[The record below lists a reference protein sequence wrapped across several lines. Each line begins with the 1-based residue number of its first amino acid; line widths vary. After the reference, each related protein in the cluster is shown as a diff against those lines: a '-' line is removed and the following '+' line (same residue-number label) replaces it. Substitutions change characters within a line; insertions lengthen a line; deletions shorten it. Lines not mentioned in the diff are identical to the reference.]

1 MAASNKGVIHEMDNQ
16 VTKGAKPAEPKQAT
30 PNYVPDNAPIEDLGG
45 PTPQNSK
52 PTDNSNKLKTP
63 NAAFAQTGDV
73 QTKGSA
79 GTVQQDG
86 PLGAVGLKSTGY
98 GKGANEEAEVEA
110 DEKAEVV
117 AEEPAKDESTE
128 TVVEAEVQEDETID
142 LSADVKALFEGEEL
156 SESFQEKAKTIFEAT
171 IKSKIATVKESL
183 EKKYQASIDEQMSE
197 WKTALQERV
206 DGYLHYVSTEW
217 IEENALQVE
226 SGIRGEL
233 SESFMTGL
241 KGLFEEHY
249 VSIPEDKYDVLEAM
263 VTKLDE
269 METKLNEQID
279 SNVAL
284 TKRLSVSVSDNILD
298 EASAGLALSQKEKLS
313 ELAKGVEF
321 ESEEQYR
328 EKLNTLKESYFTP
341 KKVDES
347 QEVTEE
353 TSINEDVSPVMGQYL
368 QALHKFQ

>member
-1 MAASNKGVIHEMDNQ
+1 MTASNSELHEMENQ
-16 VTKGAKPAEPKQAT
+16 VTKGAKPAEPKATT
-30 PNYVPDNAPIEDLGG
+30 PNYVPDNAAIEDLGG
-45 PTPQNSK
+45 PTPTNSK

-63 NAAFAQTGDV
+63 GAAFAQTGDV
-73 QTKGSA
+73 QTKGTA

-86 PLGAVGLKSTGY
+86 PLGPVGMKSTGY
-98 GKGANEEAEVEA
+98 GKGANEEVEA
-110 DEKAEVV
+110 ST
-117 AEEPAKDESTE
+117 EETTE
-128 TVVEAEVQEDETID
+128 TVAEVQEIDID
-142 LSADVKALFEGEEL
+142 LTDDVKALFEGEEL
-156 SESFQEKAKTIFEAT
+156 SDTFQEKARTIFEAT
-171 IKSKIATVKESL
+171 VKSKIVSVKESL
-183 EKKYQASIDEQMSE
+183 EEEYSKRLEEEVSE
-197 WKTALQERV
+197 FRTHLQERV
-206 DGYLHYVSTEW
+206 DNYLHYVATEW

-249 VSIPEDKYDVLEAM
+249 VSIPEEKYDVLEAM

-269 METKLNEQID
+269 MENKLNEQID
-279 SNVAL
+279 SNVSL

-298 EASAGLALSQKEKLS
+298 EASAGLALSQKEKLA

-328 EKLNTLKESYFTP
+328 EKLNTLKESYFA
-341 KKVDES
+341 KKPVSES

-353 TSINEDVSPVMGQYL
+353 TSINEDVSPAMGAYL

>member
-1 MAASNKGVIHEMDNQ
+1 MTAENSELHEMENQ
-16 VTKGAKPAEPKQAT
+16 VTKGAKPAEPKQAA

-52 PTDNSNKLKTP
+52 PTDGSNKLKTP
-63 NAAFAQTGDV
+63 SAAFAQAGDV

-86 PLGAVGLKSTGY
+86 PLGAVGLKSSGY
-98 GKGANEEAEVEA
+98 GRGANEEVEA
-110 DEKAEVV
+110 TDEVV
-117 AEEPAKDESTE
+117 SEAPAEESE
-128 TVVEAEVQEDETID
+128 TVSEVQEIDID
-142 LSADVKALFEGEEL
+142 LSDDVKALFEGEEL

-171 IKSKIATVKESL
+171 IKSKIAAVKESL
-183 EKKYQASIDEQMSE
+183 EAQYQTQIDKDVAE
-197 WKTALQERV
+197 WKSALQERV
-206 DGYLHYVSTEW
+206 DDYLHYVAEEW
-217 IEENALQVE
+217 ITENALQVE

-249 VSIPEDKYDVLEAM
+249 VNIPEEKYDVLEAM

-269 METKLNEQID
+269 MENKLNEQID

-298 EASAGLALSQKEKLS
+298 EVSEGLALSQKEKLA

-328 EKLNTLKESYFTP
+328 VQLNTLKESYFT
-341 KKVDES
+341 KKPVAES
-347 QEVTEE
+347 QEVI
-353 TSINEDVSPVMGQYL
+353 SEDAPVVEHSPAMEAYL
-368 QALHKFQ
+368 QAVTKFQ

>member
-1 MAASNKGVIHEMDNQ
+1 MTASNSELHEMENQ
-16 VTKGAKPAEPKQAT
+16 VTKGAKPAEPKATT
-30 PNYVPDNAPIEDLGG
+30 PNYVPDNAAIEDLGG
-45 PTPQNSK
+45 PTPTNSK

-63 NAAFAQTGDV
+63 GAAFAQTGDV
-73 QTKGSA
+73 QTKGTA

-86 PLGAVGLKSTGY
+86 PLGPVGMKSSGY
-98 GKGANEEAEVEA
+98 GRGANEEVEA
-110 DEKAEVV
+110 ST
-117 AEEPAKDESTE
+117 EETTE
-128 TVVEAEVQEDETID
+128 TVAEVQEIDID
-142 LSADVKALFEGEEL
+142 LTDDVKALFEGEEL
-156 SESFQEKAKTIFEAT
+156 SDTFQEKARTIFEAT
-171 IKSKIATVKESL
+171 VKSKIVSVKESL
-183 EKKYQASIDEQMSE
+183 EAEFSKKLEEEVSE
-197 WKTALQERV
+197 FKTKLQERV
-206 DGYLHYVSTEW
+206 DNYLHYVATEW

-249 VSIPEDKYDVLEAM
+249 VSIPEEKYDVLEAM

-269 METKLNEQID
+269 MENKLNEQID
-279 SNVAL
+279 SNVSL

-298 EASAGLALSQKEKLS
+298 EASAGLALSQKEKLA

-328 EKLNTLKESYFTP
+328 EKLNTLKESYFA
-341 KKVDES
+341 KKPVSES

-353 TSINEDVSPVMGQYL
+353 TSINEDVSPAMGPYL

>member
-1 MAASNKGVIHEMDNQ
+1 MENQ
-16 VTKGAKPAEPKQAT
+16 VTKGAAKADSMPTT
-30 PNYVPDNAPIEDLGG
+30 PNYVPDAGGTGVEDLGG

-52 PTDNSNKLKTP
+52 PDDNSNKLKTP
-63 NAAFAQTGDV
+63 AAKFAQTGDAHF
-73 QTKGSA
+73 KGTA
-79 GTVQQDG
+79 GAVHQDG
-86 PLGAVGLKSTGY
+86 PLGNQKDGMKSSGY
-98 GKGANEEAEVEA
+98 GRGANEEVEA
-110 DEKAEVV
+110 
-117 AEEPAKDESTE
+117 STE
-128 TVVEAEVQEDETID
+128 EETVSEVQEIDID
-142 LSADVKALFEGEEL
+142 LTDDVKALFEGEEL
-156 SESFQEKAKTIFEAT
+156 SETFQEKARTIFEAT
-171 IKSKIATVKESL
+171 VKSKIVSVKESL
-183 EKKYQASIDEQMSE
+183 EAKYDEQLVESVAAI
-197 WKTALQERV
+197 KTELQERV
-206 DGYLHYVSTEW
+206 DNYLHYVATEW

-249 VSIPEDKYDVLEAM
+249 VSIPEEKYDVLEAM

-269 METKLNEQID
+269 MENKLNEQID

-298 EASAGLALSQKEKLS
+298 EASAGLALSQKEKLA

-328 EKLNTLKESYFTP
+328 EKLNTLRESYFA
-341 KKVDES
+341 KKPVSES

-353 TSINEDVSPVMGQYL
+353 TSINEEVSPAMDRYL

>member
-1 MAASNKGVIHEMDNQ
+1 MTASNSELHEMENQ
-16 VTKGAKPAEPKQAT
+16 VTKGAKPAEPKATT

-45 PTPQNSK
+45 PTPTNYKS
-52 PTDNSNKLKTP
+52 TDNSAKLKTP

-73 QTKGSA
+73 QTKGTA

-86 PLGAVGLKSTGY
+86 PLGAVGLKSSGY
-98 GKGANEEAEVEA
+98 GKGANEEVEA
-110 DEKAEVV
+110 P
-117 AEEPAKDESTE
+117 AEETTE
-128 TVVEAEVQEDETID
+128 TVAEVQEIDID
-142 LSADVKALFEGEEL
+142 LTDDVKALFEGEEL
-156 SESFQEKAKTIFEAT
+156 SDTFQEKARTIFEAT
-171 IKSKIATVKESL
+171 VKSKIVSVKESL
-183 EKKYQASIDEQMSE
+183 EAEFSKKLEEEVSE
-197 WKTALQERV
+197 FKTKLQERV
-206 DGYLHYVSTEW
+206 DNYLHYVATEW

-249 VSIPEDKYDVLEAM
+249 VSIPEEKYDVLEAM

-269 METKLNEQID
+269 MENKLNEQID

-298 EASAGLALSQKEKLS
+298 EASAGLALSQKEKLA

-328 EKLNTLKESYFTP
+328 EKLNTLKESYFA
-341 KKVDES
+341 KKPVSES

-353 TSINEDVSPVMGQYL
+353 TSINEDVSPAMDAYL

>member
-1 MAASNKGVIHEMDNQ
+1 MTASNSELHEMENQ
-16 VTKGAKPAEPKQAT
+16 VTKGAKPAEPKATT
-30 PNYVPDNAPIEDLGG
+30 PNYVPDNAAIEDLGG
-45 PTPQNSK
+45 PTPTNSK

-63 NAAFAQTGDV
+63 GAAFAQTGDP
-73 QTKGSA
+73 QTKGTA

-86 PLGAVGLKSTGY
+86 PLGPVGMKSSGY
-98 GKGANEEAEVEA
+98 GRGANEEVEA
-110 DEKAEVV
+110 ST
-117 AEEPAKDESTE
+117 EETTE
-128 TVVEAEVQEDETID
+128 TVAEVQELDID
-142 LSADVKALFEGEEL
+142 LTDDVKALFEGEEL
-156 SESFQEKAKTIFEAT
+156 SDTFQEKARTIFEAT
-171 IKSKIATVKESL
+171 VKSKIVSVKESL
-183 EKKYQASIDEQMSE
+183 EAEFSKKLEEEVSE
-197 WKTALQERV
+197 FKTTLQERV
-206 DGYLHYVSTEW
+206 DNYLHYVATEW

-249 VSIPEDKYDVLEAM
+249 VSIPEEKYDVLEAM

-269 METKLNEQID
+269 MENKLNEQID
-279 SNVAL
+279 SNVSL

-298 EASAGLALSQKEKLS
+298 EASAGLALSQKEKLA

-328 EKLNTLKESYFTP
+328 EKLNTLKESYFA
-341 KKVDES
+341 KKPVSES

-353 TSINEDVSPVMGQYL
+353 TSINEDVSPAMGQYL

>member
-1 MAASNKGVIHEMDNQ
+1 MTASNSELHEMENQ
-16 VTKGAKPAEPKQAT
+16 VTKGAKPAEPKATT
-30 PNYVPDNAPIEDLGG
+30 PNYVPDNAAIEDLGG
-45 PTPQNSK
+45 PTPTNSK

-63 NAAFAQTGDV
+63 GAAFAQTGDP
-73 QTKGSA
+73 QTKGTA

-86 PLGAVGLKSTGY
+86 PLGPVGMKSSGY
-98 GKGANEEAEVEA
+98 GRGANEEVEA
-110 DEKAEVV
+110 ST
-117 AEEPAKDESTE
+117 EETTE
-128 TVVEAEVQEDETID
+128 TVAEVQELDID
-142 LSADVKALFEGEEL
+142 LTDDVKALFEGEEL
-156 SESFQEKAKTIFEAT
+156 SDTFQEKARTIFEAT
-171 IKSKIATVKESL
+171 VKSKIVSVKESL
-183 EKKYQASIDEQMSE
+183 EAEFSKKLEEEVSE
-197 WKTALQERV
+197 FKTTLQERV
-206 DGYLHYVSTEW
+206 DNYLHYVATEW

-249 VSIPEDKYDVLEAM
+249 VSIPEEKYDVLEAM

-269 METKLNEQID
+269 MENKLNEQID
-279 SNVAL
+279 SNVSL

-298 EASAGLALSQKEKLS
+298 EASAGLALSQKEKLA

-328 EKLNTLKESYFTP
+328 EKLNTLKESYFT
-341 KKVDES
+341 KKPVSES

-353 TSINEDVSPVMGQYL
+353 TSINEDVSPAMGQYL

>member
-1 MAASNKGVIHEMDNQ
+1 MTASNSELHEMENQ
-16 VTKGAKPAEPKQAT
+16 VTKGAKPAEPKATT
-30 PNYVPDNAPIEDLGG
+30 PNYVPDNAAIEDLGG
-45 PTPQNSK
+45 PTPTNSK

-63 NAAFAQTGDV
+63 GAAFAQTGDP
-73 QTKGSA
+73 QTKGTA

-86 PLGAVGLKSTGY
+86 PLGPVGMKSSGY
-98 GKGANEEAEVEA
+98 GRGANEEVEA
-110 DEKAEVV
+110 ST
-117 AEEPAKDESTE
+117 EETTE
-128 TVVEAEVQEDETID
+128 TVAEVQELDID
-142 LSADVKALFEGEEL
+142 LTDDVKALFEGEEL
-156 SESFQEKAKTIFEAT
+156 SDTFQEKARTIFEAT
-171 IKSKIATVKESL
+171 VKSKIVSVKESL
-183 EKKYQASIDEQMSE
+183 EAEFSKKLEEEVSE
-197 WKTALQERV
+197 FKTTLQERV
-206 DGYLHYVSTEW
+206 DNYLHYVATEW

-249 VSIPEDKYDVLEAM
+249 VSIPEEKYDVLEAM

-269 METKLNEQID
+269 MENKLNEQID
-279 SNVAL
+279 SNVSL

-298 EASAGLALSQKEKLS
+298 EASAGLALSQKEKLA

-328 EKLNTLKESYFTP
+328 AKLNTLKESYFA
-341 KKVDES
+341 KKPVTES

-353 TSINEDVSPVMGQYL
+353 TSINEDVSPAMGQYL

>member
-1 MAASNKGVIHEMDNQ
+1 MTASNSELHEMENQ
-16 VTKGAKPAEPKQAT
+16 VTKGAKPAEPKATT

-73 QTKGSA
+73 QTKGTA

-86 PLGAVGLKSTGY
+86 PLGPVGMKSSGY
-98 GKGANEEAEVEA
+98 GKGANEEVEA
-110 DEKAEVV
+110 PAEGT
-117 AEEPAKDESTE
+117 TE
-128 TVVEAEVQEDETID
+128 TVAEVQEIDID
-142 LSADVKALFEGEEL
+142 LTDDVKALFEGEEL
-156 SESFQEKAKTIFEAT
+156 SDTFQEKARTIFEAT
-171 IKSKIATVKESL
+171 VKSKIVSVKESL
-183 EKKYQASIDEQMSE
+183 EAKYDEQLVESVAAI
-197 WKTALQERV
+197 KTELQERV
-206 DGYLHYVSTEW
+206 DNYLHYVATEW

-249 VSIPEDKYDVLEAM
+249 VSIPEEKYDVLEAM

-269 METKLNEQID
+269 MENKLNEQID

-298 EASAGLALSQKEKLS
+298 EASAGLALSQKEKLA

-328 EKLNTLKESYFTP
+328 EKLNTLKESYFA
-341 KKVDES
+341 KKPVSES

-353 TSINEDVSPVMGQYL
+353 TSINEDVSPAMDAYL

>member
-328 EKLNTLKESYFTP
+328 EKLNTLKESYFAP
-341 KKVDES
+341 KKVEES

-353 TSINEDVSPVMGQYL
+353 TSINEDVSPAMGQYL

>member
-1 MAASNKGVIHEMDNQ
+1 MTASNSELHEMENQ
-16 VTKGAKPAEPKQAT
+16 VTKGAKPAEPKQTT
-30 PNYVPDNAPIEDLGG
+30 PNYVPDNAAIEDLGG
-45 PTPQNSK
+45 PTPTNSK

-73 QTKGSA
+73 QTKGTA

-86 PLGAVGLKSTGY
+86 PLGPVGMKSSGY
-98 GKGANEEAEVEA
+98 GKGANEEVEA
-110 DEKAEVV
+110 P
-117 AEEPAKDESTE
+117 AEETTE
-128 TVVEAEVQEDETID
+128 TVAEVQEIDID
-142 LSADVKALFEGEEL
+142 LTDDVKALFEGEEL
-156 SESFQEKAKTIFEAT
+156 SDTFQEKARTIFEAT
-171 IKSKIATVKESL
+171 VKSKIVSVKESL
-183 EKKYQASIDEQMSE
+183 EAEFSKKLEEEVSE
-197 WKTALQERV
+197 FKTKLQERV
-206 DGYLHYVSTEW
+206 DNYLHYVATEW

-249 VSIPEDKYDVLEAM
+249 VSIPEEKYDVLEAM

-269 METKLNEQID
+269 MENKLNEQID
-279 SNVAL
+279 SNVSL

-298 EASAGLALSQKEKLS
+298 EASAGLALSQKEKLA

-328 EKLNTLKESYFTP
+328 EKLNTLKESYFA
-341 KKVDES
+341 KKPVSES

-353 TSINEDVSPVMGQYL
+353 TSINEDVSPAMDQYL

>member
-1 MAASNKGVIHEMDNQ
+1 MTASNSELHEMENQ
-16 VTKGAKPAEPKQAT
+16 VTKGAKPAEPKATT

-45 PTPQNSK
+45 PTPTNYKS
-52 PTDNSNKLKTP
+52 TDNSAKLKTP

-73 QTKGSA
+73 QTKGTA

-86 PLGAVGLKSTGY
+86 PLGAVGLKSSGY
-98 GKGANEEAEVEA
+98 GKGANEEVEA
-110 DEKAEVV
+110 P
-117 AEEPAKDESTE
+117 AEETTE
-128 TVVEAEVQEDETID
+128 TVAEVQEIDID
-142 LSADVKALFEGEEL
+142 LTDDVKALFEGEEL
-156 SESFQEKAKTIFEAT
+156 SDTFQEKARTIFEAT
-171 IKSKIATVKESL
+171 VKSKIVTVKESL
-183 EKKYQASIDEQMSE
+183 EAEFSKKLEEEVSE
-197 WKTALQERV
+197 FKTKLQERV
-206 DGYLHYVSTEW
+206 DNYLHYVATEW

-249 VSIPEDKYDVLEAM
+249 VSIPEEKYDVLEAM

-269 METKLNEQID
+269 MENKLNEQID

-298 EASAGLALSQKEKLS
+298 EASAGLALSQKEKLA

-328 EKLNTLKESYFTP
+328 EKLNTLKESYFA
-341 KKVDES
+341 KKPVSES

-353 TSINEDVSPVMGQYL
+353 TSINEDVSPAMDAYL

>member
-1 MAASNKGVIHEMDNQ
+1 MTASNSELHEMENQ
-16 VTKGAKPAEPKQAT
+16 VTKGAKPAEPKATT
-30 PNYVPDNAPIEDLGG
+30 PNYVPDNAAIEDLGG
-45 PTPQNSK
+45 PTPTNSK

-73 QTKGSA
+73 QTKGTA

-86 PLGAVGLKSTGY
+86 PLGAVGLKSSGY
-98 GKGANEEAEVEA
+98 GKGANEEVEA
-110 DEKAEVV
+110 P
-117 AEEPAKDESTE
+117 AEETTE
-128 TVVEAEVQEDETID
+128 TVAEVQEIDID
-142 LSADVKALFEGEEL
+142 LTDDVKALFEGEEL
-156 SESFQEKAKTIFEAT
+156 SDTFQEKARTIFEAT
-171 IKSKIATVKESL
+171 VKSKIVSVKESL
-183 EKKYQASIDEQMSE
+183 EAEFSKKLEEEVSE
-197 WKTALQERV
+197 FKTKLQERV
-206 DGYLHYVSTEW
+206 DNYLHYVATEW

-249 VSIPEDKYDVLEAM
+249 VSIPEEKYDVLEAM

-269 METKLNEQID
+269 MENKLNEQID

-298 EASAGLALSQKEKLS
+298 EASAGLALSQKEKLA

-328 EKLNTLKESYFTP
+328 EKLNTLKESYFA
-341 KKVDES
+341 KKPVSET

-353 TSINEDVSPVMGQYL
+353 TSINEDVSPAMDAYL

>member
-1 MAASNKGVIHEMDNQ
+1 MTASNSELHEMENQ
-16 VTKGAKPAEPKQAT
+16 VTKGAKPAEPKATT

-45 PTPQNSK
+45 PTPTNYKS
-52 PTDNSNKLKTP
+52 TDNSAKLKTP

-73 QTKGSA
+73 QTKGTA

-86 PLGAVGLKSTGY
+86 PLGAVGLKSSGY
-98 GKGANEEAEVEA
+98 GKGANEEVEA
-110 DEKAEVV
+110 P
-117 AEEPAKDESTE
+117 AEETTE
-128 TVVEAEVQEDETID
+128 TVAEVQEIDID
-142 LSADVKALFEGEEL
+142 LTDDVKALFEGEEL
-156 SESFQEKAKTIFEAT
+156 SDTFQEKARTIFEAT
-171 IKSKIATVKESL
+171 VKSKIVSVKESL
-183 EKKYQASIDEQMSE
+183 EAEFSKKLEEEVSE
-197 WKTALQERV
+197 FKTTLQERV
-206 DGYLHYVSTEW
+206 DNYLHYVATEW

-249 VSIPEDKYDVLEAM
+249 VSIPEEKYDVLEAM

-269 METKLNEQID
+269 MENKLNEQID
-279 SNVAL
+279 SNVSL

-298 EASAGLALSQKEKLS
+298 EASAGLALSQKEKLA

-328 EKLNTLKESYFTP
+328 EKLNTLKESYFA
-341 KKVDES
+341 KKPVSES

-353 TSINEDVSPVMGQYL
+353 TSINEDVSPAMDQYL

>member
-1 MAASNKGVIHEMDNQ
+1 MTASNSELHEMENQ
-16 VTKGAKPAEPKQAT
+16 VTKGAKPAEPKATT

-45 PTPQNSK
+45 PTPTNYKS
-52 PTDNSNKLKTP
+52 TDNSAKLKTP

-73 QTKGSA
+73 QTKGTA

-86 PLGAVGLKSTGY
+86 PLGAVGLKSSGY
-98 GKGANEEAEVEA
+98 GKGANEEVEA
-110 DEKAEVV
+110 P
-117 AEEPAKDESTE
+117 AEETTE
-128 TVVEAEVQEDETID
+128 TVAEVQEIDID
-142 LSADVKALFEGEEL
+142 LTDDVKALFEGEEL
-156 SESFQEKAKTIFEAT
+156 SDTFQEKARTIFEAT
-171 IKSKIATVKESL
+171 VKSKIVSVKESL
-183 EKKYQASIDEQMSE
+183 EADFSKKLEEEVSE
-197 WKTALQERV
+197 FKTKLQERV
-206 DGYLHYVSTEW
+206 DNYLHYVATEW

-249 VSIPEDKYDVLEAM
+249 VSIPEEKYDVLEAM

-269 METKLNEQID
+269 MENKLNEQID

-328 EKLNTLKESYFTP
+328 EKLNTLKESYFA
-341 KKVDES
+341 KKPVSES

-353 TSINEDVSPVMGQYL
+353 TSINEDVSPAMDQYL

>member
-1 MAASNKGVIHEMDNQ
+1 MTASNSELHEMENQ
-16 VTKGAKPAEPKQAT
+16 VTKGAKPAEPKATT
-30 PNYVPDNAPIEDLGG
+30 PNYVPDNAAIEDLGG
-45 PTPQNSK
+45 PTPTNSK

-63 NAAFAQTGDV
+63 GAAFAQTGDP
-73 QTKGSA
+73 QTKGTA

-86 PLGAVGLKSTGY
+86 PLGPVGMKSSGY
-98 GKGANEEAEVEA
+98 GRGANEEVEA
-110 DEKAEVV
+110 ST
-117 AEEPAKDESTE
+117 EETTE
-128 TVVEAEVQEDETID
+128 TVAEVQELDID
-142 LSADVKALFEGEEL
+142 LTDDVKALFEGEEL
-156 SESFQEKAKTIFEAT
+156 SDTFQEKARTIFEAT
-171 IKSKIATVKESL
+171 VKSKIVSVKESL
-183 EKKYQASIDEQMSE
+183 EAKYDEQLVESVAAI
-197 WKTALQERV
+197 KTELQERV
-206 DGYLHYVSTEW
+206 DNYLHYVATEW

-249 VSIPEDKYDVLEAM
+249 VSIPEEKYDVLEAM

-269 METKLNEQID
+269 MENKLNEQID
-279 SNVAL
+279 SNVSL

-298 EASAGLALSQKEKLS
+298 EASAGLALSQKEKLA

-328 EKLNTLKESYFTP
+328 EKLNTLKESYFA
-341 KKVDES
+341 KKPVTES

-353 TSINEDVSPVMGQYL
+353 TSINEDVSPAMGAYL

>member
-1 MAASNKGVIHEMDNQ
+1 MTASNSELHEMENQ
-16 VTKGAKPAEPKQAT
+16 VTKGAKPAEPKATT

-45 PTPQNSK
+45 PTPTNYKS
-52 PTDNSNKLKTP
+52 TDNSAKLKTP

-73 QTKGSA
+73 QTKGTA

-86 PLGAVGLKSTGY
+86 PLGPVGMKSSGY
-98 GKGANEEAEVEA
+98 GKGANEEVEA
-110 DEKAEVV
+110 P
-117 AEEPAKDESTE
+117 AEETTE
-128 TVVEAEVQEDETID
+128 TVAEVQEIDID
-142 LSADVKALFEGEEL
+142 LTDDVKALFEGEEL
-156 SESFQEKAKTIFEAT
+156 SDTFQEKARTIFEAT
-171 IKSKIATVKESL
+171 VKSKIVSVKESL
-183 EKKYQASIDEQMSE
+183 EAEFSKKLEEEVSE
-197 WKTALQERV
+197 FKTKLQERV
-206 DGYLHYVSTEW
+206 DNYLHYVATEW

-249 VSIPEDKYDVLEAM
+249 VSIPEEKYDVLEAM

-269 METKLNEQID
+269 MENKLNEQID
-279 SNVAL
+279 SNVSL

-298 EASAGLALSQKEKLS
+298 EASAGLALSQKEKLA

-328 EKLNTLKESYFTP
+328 EKLNTLKESYFA
-341 KKVDES
+341 KKPVSES

-353 TSINEDVSPVMGQYL
+353 TSINEDVSPAMGAYL